1 MSWPTT
7 LISLKKTETFTRDTV
22 PPSFANSLSCP
33 AGVWA
38 MVRVLEG
45 GLDLCV
51 GEDAERLTRQ
61 NPGFVE
67 PDQIVQLRG
76 LSDDVRFFVELFR
89 EPSVPVSDFEF

>member
-7 LISLKKTETFTRDTV
+7 LISLKKTETFTKFTV
-22 PPSFANSLSCP
+22 PESYADSLMCP

-51 GEDAERLTRQ
+51 GANVERLTRQ

-67 PDQIVQLRG
+67 PDQVVQLRA
-76 LSDDVRFFVELFR
+76 LSDDVKFYVELFR
-89 EPSVPVSDFEF
+89 EPSVPVSDFDL